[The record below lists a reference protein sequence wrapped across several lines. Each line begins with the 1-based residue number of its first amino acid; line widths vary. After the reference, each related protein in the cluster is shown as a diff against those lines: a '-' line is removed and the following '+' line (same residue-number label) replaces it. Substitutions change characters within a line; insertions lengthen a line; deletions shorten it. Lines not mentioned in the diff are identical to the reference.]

1 LFVETTA
8 AVTKRSRTGTRGYIQ
23 P

>member
-8 AVTKRSRTGTRGYIQ
+8 AVTKPSRRGTRGYIQ
-23 P
+23 L

>member
-8 AVTKRSRTGTRGYIQ
+8 AVTKPSRTGTRGYIQ